1 MARPGRFHRGSPMDG
16 KRPITHDEH
25 QAARMHA
32 IVGVILVLAVLLV
45 APATASA
52 RPAEDAFFNSFI
64 SSRVDH
70 LIGFTPTTLAIH
82 PSGERVV
89 PITVRVGGR
98 TYRFVFGNAAAVV
111 GPSADLRRTI
121 RMRRYPSPEGVFL
134 DRRLTARERRYL
146 EVRADLGRD
155 ADVLVVARAHPACG
169 SGVSRSAVRGIAAG
183 TIRKWSAAG
192 VPVPASGDAIA
203 LRRAGEG
210 IERSVEPRFG
220 AGWRAPQG
228 ARAARDG
235 GVSEAASGD
244 LAIAAVTSWS
254 RARMYQGTTC
264 VVPVGGSAPTD
275 ASVRALSHPDAYPI
289 SFVTLRRLG
298 NRGVRP
304 IVAAFLKYLTGP
316 RATDSFRQR
325 GMLMADETWSSV
337 PGAPAAPPAELAP
350 PEPAP
355 EQPVPTQD

>member
-1 MARPGRFHRGSPMDG
+1 
-16 KRPITHDEH
+16 
-25 QAARMHA
+25 
-32 IVGVILVLAVLLV
+32 
-45 APATASA
+45 
-52 RPAEDAFFNSFI
+52 
-64 SSRVDH
+64 
-70 LIGFTPTTLAIH
+70 
-82 PSGERVV
+82 
-89 PITVRVGGR
+89 
-98 TYRFVFGNAAAVV
+98 
-111 GPSADLRRTI
+111 
-121 RMRRYPSPEGVFL
+121 
-134 DRRLTARERRYL
+134 
-146 EVRADLGRD
+146 
-155 ADVLVVARAHPACG
+155 VLVVARTHPACG

-183 TIRKWSAAG
+183 TIRTWSAAG

-325 GMLMADETWSSV
+325 GMLMADETWPSL
-337 PGAPAAPPAELAP
+337 PGPPAAPPAELAP

-355 EQPVPTQD
+355 EEPVPTQD